1 MTLKPQVFVKFEKD
15 LLQLY
20 TSLGSMRRLIMWQY
34 FIRMRRKRWTW
45 CLLICS
51 RSSWIHHD
59 LDKRRSISE
68 TFLSLFTCHSGHSWG
83 FSGHLWSFH
92 YFGLFVDGSDQRP
105 EFAHFYIY
113 SILIYMSLFQMNS
126 IFVLPQ
132 INFSLKC
139 FPTIST
145 SKRFH
150 ALMLSHMRYQIRR
163 LRKWLSAD
171 SAIVWFFS

>member
-1 MTLKPQVFVKFEKD
+1 MTLKLEVFLFKFEKD

-20 TSLGSMRRLIMWQY
+20 TSLGSMRRRIMWQCVH
-34 FIRMRRKRWTW
+34 RMRRKHWTR

-68 TFLSLFTCHSGHSWG
+68 TFLSLFTCHSGHSWVI
-83 FSGHLWSFH
+83 SGHLWSFWA
-92 YFGLFVDGSDQRP
+92 FCGLTRWA

-113 SILIYMSLFQMNS
+113 SVFIIMSLFQMNS

-139 FPTIST
+139 FATIST

-150 ALMLSHMRYQIRR
+150 PLMLSHMCYQIWW
-163 LRKWLSAD
+163 LRKWFSAD
-171 SAIVWFFS
+171 SAIVWLFS